1 MNFIKRSNRFVQ
13 LHNLREMSSSKSKK
27 STQKVPSKGVDA
39 PVANAPVSK
48 NKSGNISIKILA
60 KPGAKQNCITD
71 ITEEGVGVQIAA
83 PPVEG
88 EANTELIK
96 FFSKVLGL
104 RKSDVSLDRGSKS
117 RSKILVIP
125 SSVISVERTIEMINS
140 ARETG

>member
-1 MNFIKRSNRFVQ
+1 MNFFKRATVQ
-13 LHNLREMSSSKSKK
+13 LNYLRKMSSNKSKK
-27 STQKVPSKGVDA
+27 STPKNQSKVEINQAST
-39 PVANAPVSK
+39 APVST

-71 ITEEGVGVQIAA
+71 ITEEGIGVQIAA

-96 FFSKVLGL
+96 YFSKVLGL

-117 RSKILVIP
+117 RNKILVV
-125 SSVISVERTIEMINS
+125 SSEVISVERTIEVLNN
-140 ARETG
+140 ACEKG

>member
-1 MNFIKRSNRFVQ
+1 
-13 LHNLREMSSSKSKK
+13 MSSSKSKK
-27 STQKVPSKGVDA
+27 SSTKIPSK
-39 PVANAPVSK
+39 VATDRAVNNAPVCI

-71 ITEEGVGVQIAA
+71 ITEDGIGVQIAA

-117 RSKILVIP
+117 RSKMLVIP
-125 SSVISVERTIEMINS
+125 SEVISVEKTMEILNN
-140 ARETG
+140 AREKG

>member
-1 MNFIKRSNRFVQ
+1 
-13 LHNLREMSSSKSKK
+13 MSSSKSRK
-27 STQKVPSKGVDA
+27 SSAKVPSKVTTTNQETDSPIA
-39 PVANAPVSK
+39 IAI

-60 KPGAKQNCITD
+60 KPGAKQNSITD
-71 ITEEGVGVQIAA
+71 ITEDGVGVQIAA

-117 RSKILVIP
+117 RSKLLIV
-125 SSVISVERTIEMINS
+125 SGEVISVERTIELLNDAVEKS
-140 ARETG
+140 

>member
-1 MNFIKRSNRFVQ
+1 
-13 LHNLREMSSSKSKK
+13 MSSSKSKK
-27 STQKVPSKGVDA
+27 STQKVPAKVEVNRES
-39 PVANAPVSK
+39 NTPVSA
-48 NKSGNISIKILA
+48 NKSGDVSIKILA

-104 RKSDVSLDRGSKS
+104 RKSDISLDRGSKS
-117 RSKILVIP
+117 RNKILVV
-125 SSVISVERTIEMINS
+125 SGEVISVERTIQILNGACEK
-140 ARETG
+140 G